1 MAAHLSGPEHAK
13 KAEDL
18 LWQAGR
24 EKDPA
29 EKANLLAEGQLHVG
43 LAIVNA
49 LVHGTMSAKGAE
61 WWKNRA
67 GLRQQ

>member
-24 EKDPA
+24 EKNPA
-29 EKANLLAEGQLHVG
+29 EKANLLAEGQLHAT
-43 LAIVNA
+43 LAVVNA
-49 LVHGTMSAKGAE
+49 LVHGSMSAKDAE

-67 GLRQQ
+67 GLRQ